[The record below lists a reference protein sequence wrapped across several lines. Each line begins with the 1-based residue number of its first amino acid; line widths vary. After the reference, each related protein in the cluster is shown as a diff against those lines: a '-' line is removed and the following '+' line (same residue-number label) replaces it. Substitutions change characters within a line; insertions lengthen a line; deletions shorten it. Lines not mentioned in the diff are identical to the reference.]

1 MSMINKIL
9 TLLVSLVWL
18 INGLLCKLLNLVPRH
33 QEIVARILGE
43 GHADLF
49 TKLIGVSEVLMFA
62 WIISRIKSRLCS
74 VVQII
79 IIATMNIIEFLIAP
93 DLLLF
98 GRLNIVLAMV
108 LIVVIF
114 INEFV
119 LNKTA
124 GQNKI

>member
-1 MSMINKIL
+1 MINKIL

-33 QEIVARILGE
+33 QEIIARILGE

>member
-114 INEFV
+114 IHEFV

>member
-1 MSMINKIL
+1 MINKIL